1 MTVMVKVKNTRS
13 RSALTTTRWDV
24 QNKLW
29 QAQQHWIA
37 TGILVEAYIAAE
49 GGELDVSINIMNVN
63 VLCVECNVTADVYSN
78 GKNAHVIHEFSP
90 SVPPGY
96 KISEKPA

>member
-1 MTVMVKVKNTRS
+1 
-13 RSALTTTRWDV
+13 V

-37 TGILVEAYIAAE
+37 GILVEAYIAAE

-63 VLCVECNVTADVYSN
+63 ILCVECNVTADVYSN
-78 GKNAHVIHEFSP
+78 GKSAHVIHEFSP
-90 SVPPGY
+90 SVPGY